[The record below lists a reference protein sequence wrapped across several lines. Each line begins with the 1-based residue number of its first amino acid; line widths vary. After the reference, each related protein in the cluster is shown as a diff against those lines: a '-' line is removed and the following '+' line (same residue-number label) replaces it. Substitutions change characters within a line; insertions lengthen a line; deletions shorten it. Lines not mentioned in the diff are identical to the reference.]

1 MSTSESFQ
9 ALRRANPR
17 TKAGFAR
24 SVEATADAV
33 RAHITAAPRGA
44 TASGVPRL
52 RGSRARPSR
61 RVAGISLAGVSF
73 AAAAAVALFLTIGSP
88 ASGPGIED
96 AAAAVKQAAIVT
108 AASAE
113 RSGTAVVRITHNDE
127 LWAGKTV
134 RWNGADV
141 AIANDTPGRSGRP
154 GDELLVVDGTLYGLD
169 VDGSW
174 VAMGSPNNIDPDSG
188 TTPDE
193 YLAAVR
199 EDVGGTTLRRITD
212 GMTGLTTRRLDDGS
226 TVYSGTVAAGLI
238 ARETGFKEGQALRVL
253 PFGYVAHDE
262 AADPN
267 SPLDTAVTVGAD
279 GVVREIAVTWG
290 TSASAWTY
298 TVTYSD
304 LGTTPAPVAPE
315 NARDLLKER
324 TPAEPP
330 TPGNGG

>member
-1 MSTSESFQ
+1 MITSESFQ

-24 SVEATADAV
+24 SVEVTADAV

-52 RGSRARPSR
+52 RVSRARPSR

-73 AAAAAVALFLTIGSP
+73 AAAAAVAVFLTIGSP

-96 AAAAVKQAAIVT
+96 AAAAVKRAAIVT

-113 RSGTAVVRITHNDE
+113 RSGTAVVQITQNDE

-141 AIANDTPGRSGRP
+141 AIADNTPGRSGRP

-193 YLAAVR
+193 HLAAVR

-212 GMTGLTTRRLDDGS
+212 GMTGLTTPP
-226 TVYSGTVAAGLI
+226 
-238 ARETGFKEGQALRVL
+238 AR
-253 PFGYVAHDE
+253 
-262 AADPN
+262 
-267 SPLDTAVTVGAD
+267 
-279 GVVREIAVTWG
+279 
-290 TSASAWTY
+290 
-298 TVTYSD
+298 
-304 LGTTPAPVAPE
+304 
-315 NARDLLKER
+315 
-324 TPAEPP
+324 
-330 TPGNGG
+330 